1 MTPPPRR
8 PPRPAA
14 PARYSRRAV
23 PGWRRRGAQGPAGR
37 VEPQL
42 LPQVVLRHGR
52 HRGTAAPPPGGAR
65 RSSRFAF
72 AAKTGPGSPLAGGGG
87 TEVTHGGG
95 RHGGGNGNVS
105 GNGGAAL
112 RPGQLLP
119 GSDPLRSPAP
129 SRLGPAPEPRS
140 LPARTRLSPA
150 PELPR
155 SARRFARPWPVP
167 GTRSPS
173 DPRTELTAQ
182 RSGDEAALLS
192 VRDFIVKQQRDTP
205 AHTWLHFLGTE
216 VLGCSLVG

>member
-1 MTPPPRR
+1 MTPRPRR

-14 PARYSRRAV
+14 PARYLRRAV

-37 VEPQL
+37 VQPQL

-65 RSSRFAF
+65 RSL
-72 AAKTGPGSPLAGGGG
+72 PLALRIRRQNRPRLPI
-87 TEVTHGGG
+87 G
-95 RHGGGNGNVS
+95 RRG
-105 GNGGAAL
+105 
-112 RPGQLLP
+112 RD
-119 GSDPLRSPAP
+119 GSDARGREAWRRKWKCFRKWRRRPQAGTAP

-140 LPARTRLSPA
+140 LPAWTRLSPA
-150 PELPR
+150 PEPPR

-173 DPRTELTAQ
+173 DPRKELTAQ

-192 VRDFIVKQQRDTP
+192 VRYFIVKQHRDTP

-216 VLGCSLVG
+216 VLGCSLVD